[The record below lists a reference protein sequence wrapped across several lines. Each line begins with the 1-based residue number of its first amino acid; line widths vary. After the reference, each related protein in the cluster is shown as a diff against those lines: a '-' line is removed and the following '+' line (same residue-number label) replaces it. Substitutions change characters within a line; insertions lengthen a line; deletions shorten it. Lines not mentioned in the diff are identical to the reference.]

1 MCFDWL
7 FKERKTG
14 YSIRGFWGQLKH
26 YNKDGVQIGYTVRGF
41 WGQRKRY
48 DMNGNLLYYTARNFW
63 GGYNTYDPQGNLI
76 RRSHRNLL
84 GGFNTYDKY
93 GKKTHVS
100 RKSFWDGLNHYEM
113 DNEPKYETTYTVQKK
128 STYVSVGNTI
138 SQPSKQENAYNV
150 VKKPLF
156 TEEKVSAEVKKETV
170 TVNKDGYK
178 GSVQLSVE
186 NKSTETKKELFSLN
200 DIPYTAPKIDK
211 SATYVSTEEKFLKV
225 PKEDCAKVLVLS
237 YENMKE
243 FPAVAYLSE
252 GKVIVEPLIL
262 GEAAFEF
269 DPSEIEKAVLE
280 KVDGLDMNAVDTE
293 FAAVCISDIGNEYE
307 ELLPEYSWEYEGT
320 SRNQYVFECGMIITE
335 KSMKQLRN
343 KINQQ

>member
-48 DMNGNLLYYTARNFW
+48 DMNGNLLHYTVRNFW

-76 RRSHRNLL
+76 RRSHRNFW

-100 RKSFWDGLNHYEM
+100 HKNFWEGLNHYEV
-113 DNEPKYETTYTVQKK
+113 DNTPKYESTYTAPKK
-128 STYVSVGNTI
+128 STYVPVSNASV
-138 SQPSKQENAYNV
+138 QPIKQYTAYNTA
-150 VKKPLF
+150 KKPLASE
-156 TEEKVSAEVKKETV
+156 TKDSMEVKTDSLSANKGNYHSSV
-170 TVNKDGYK
+170 NISAVNK
-178 GSVQLSVE
+178 SIES
-186 NKSTETKKELFSLN
+186 KKENYSLN

-211 SATYVSTEEKFLKV
+211 SAEYVSTEEKFLNV
-225 PKEDCAKVLVLS
+225 PKEDCAKLLVHS
-237 YENMKE
+237 YKNMKE
-243 FPAVAYLSE
+243 FPAVAYLSG
-252 GKVIVEPLIL
+252 GKFIVEPLIL
-262 GEAAFEF
+262 GGKAFEF
-269 DPSEIEKAVLE
+269 DPSEIEKAVLK

-307 ELLPEYSWEYEGT
+307 DLLPEYSWEYEGT

-343 KINQQ
+343 KRNQQ

>member
-14 YSIRGFWGQLKH
+14 YSIRGFWGQIKH
-26 YNKDGVQIGYTVRGF
+26 YDKNGVQIGYTFRGF

-48 DMNGNLLYYTARNFW
+48 DMNGNLLYYTFRNFW

-76 RRSHRNLL
+76 RRSHRNLF

-93 GKKTHVS
+93 GNKTHVS
-100 RKSFWDGLNHYEM
+100 RKNFWDGLNHYEM
-113 DNEPKYETTYTVQKK
+113 DNEPKDEATYTAQKR
-128 STYVSVGNTI
+128 STYEPVSNKI
-138 SQPSKQENAYNV
+138 SKPSKQDDGYNA
-150 VKKPLF
+150 VKKSLV
-156 TEEKVSAEVKKETV
+156 TEEKVFAEVKEETFS
-170 TVNKDGYK
+170 VNKDGYK
-178 GSVQLSVE
+178 CSVKLSVE
-186 NKSTETKKELFSLN
+186 NKSTETKKENYSLN

-211 SATYVSTEEKFLKV
+211 FAEYISIEEKFLNV
-225 PKEDCAKVLVLS
+225 PKEDCAKLLVHS
-237 YENMKE
+237 YKNMKE

-252 GKVIVEPLIL
+252 GKVIVAPLVL
-262 GEAAFEF
+262 GEKSFEF
-269 DPSEIEKAVLE
+269 APSEIEKAVLK

-320 SRNQYVFECGMIITE
+320 SRNQFVFECGMVITE
-335 KSMKQLRN
+335 KSMKQLRS
-343 KINQQ
+343 KIN